1 MPCKAL
7 GDREPVSENEHGW
20 STEEVIALLHRVD
33 LFEGLPHED
42 LEGIASIIG
51 GITIEA
57 GELLF
62 EEGDPGHDFHVVFNG
77 AVEISKAR
85 PDGTAERLAAR
96 RKGDGFGEM
105 ALLNDAPRSASARAV
120 EQTQLVSVKRDDFQ
134 ALLGGDSLALRMM
147 QVLSKALRAL
157 SIRFASTG
165 KVQDEGPSARSDAFA
180 ISRVMQAG
188 LLPRTAPKVEGY
200 DIAAGSTT
208 DDDGR
213 GSSAWDWIEF
223 SDGRTALLTID
234 VMQDGFPP
242 AHHLGVA
249 RAVLRALSAD
259 TSSIADLL
267 RRGNEALAAA
277 GADGLEQF
285 VQVGLL
291 VVGAE
296 GLEWGSAGRVPG
308 GITRRD
314 GSFQE
319 FGAHGPPLGM
329 MGGFKYSVQK
339 FSMGP
344 GDTAFV
350 LSHGSQGL
358 FLGAADLLAQLHG
371 KLAGE
376 MVTSLHNGIRN
387 AQGEDRSETSVLF
400 VRKT

>member
-1 MPCKAL
+1 M
-7 GDREPVSENEHGW
+7 
-20 STEEVIALLHRVD
+20 T
-33 LFEGLPHED
+33 
-42 LEGIASIIG
+42 
-51 GITIEA
+51 
-57 GELLF
+57 
-62 EEGDPGHDFHVVFNG
+62 
-77 AVEISKAR
+77 
-85 PDGTAERLAAR
+85 
-96 RKGDGFGEM
+96 
-105 ALLNDAPRSASARAV
+105 
-120 EQTQLVSVKRDDFQ
+120 RDDFQ
-134 ALLGGDSLALRMM
+134 ALLGDDSLALRMM
-147 QVLSKALRAL
+147 QALSKALRAL
-157 SIRFASTG
+157 SVRFASTG
-165 KVQDEGPSARSDAFA
+165 KMQDEGSSVRSDAFA

-208 DDDGR
+208 DDNGR

-267 RRGNEALAAA
+267 RRANEALAAA
-277 GADGLEQF
+277 GVDGLEQF

-314 GSFQE
+314 GSFEE

>member
-1 MPCKAL
+1 
-7 GDREPVSENEHGW
+7 V
-20 STEEVIALLHRVD
+20 T
-33 LFEGLPHED
+33 
-42 LEGIASIIG
+42 
-51 GITIEA
+51 
-57 GELLF
+57 
-62 EEGDPGHDFHVVFNG
+62 
-77 AVEISKAR
+77 
-85 PDGTAERLAAR
+85 
-96 RKGDGFGEM
+96 
-105 ALLNDAPRSASARAV
+105 
-120 EQTQLVSVKRDDFQ
+120 RDDFQ
-134 ALLGGDSLALRMM
+134 VLLGGDSLALRMM

-157 SIRFASTG
+157 SVRFASTG
-165 KVQDEGPSARSDAFA
+165 KMQDEGPSVRSDAFA

-213 GSSAWDWIEF
+213 GSSAWDWVEF

-267 RRGNEALAAA
+267 RRANESLAAV
-277 GADGLEQF
+277 GVDGLEQF

-308 GITRRD
+308 GVTRRD
-314 GSFQE
+314 GSFEE

-339 FSMGP
+339 FSMGA

-371 KLAGE
+371 KLVGE
-376 MVTSLHNGIRN
+376 IVTSLHKGIRK
-387 AQGEDRSETSVLF
+387 AQGQGEDRSETSVLF
-400 VRKT
+400 VRKI